1 MSGDEPVQASSEPSF
16 LWCPLLLFGSAGVE
30 VLRGN
35 PDQVA
40 AVADSLR
47 FKHRY
52 TSGVIAWAPE
62 DRPSDAQI
70 GAVLDDF
77 GELAFAGLS
86 PDRCC
91 WSAVLHREPDGG
103 VHVHVLAARCDL
115 QTGRSLNIA
124 PPGWLNDYRPLR
136 DMHNLEHGWADPDD
150 PARRRALAEPSF
162 ELKRRK
168 AALRQGREFAS
179 DREGITALLTEAIED
194 GLIADRADVARHL
207 SELGEITRQ
216 GKDYISLKPHGAAR
230 AIRLRGAIHEAEFD
244 VEQWLSVQ
252 RADPAVS
259 AGRPRPRS
267 RSRS

>member
-1 MSGDEPVQASSEPSF
+1 MLISF
-16 LWCPLLLFGSAGVE
+16 LRHGTGSARKASGYVLAASDALGIERAGVE

-70 GAVLDDF
+70 GAVLNDF
-77 GELAFAGLS
+77 EELAFAGLS

-136 DMHNLEHGWADPDD
+136 DMHNLEHGWANPDD
-150 PARRRALAEPSF
+150 PARRRDSAEPSF
-162 ELKRRK
+162 ELKQRK

-179 DREGITALLTEAIED
+179 DREGITLLLTEAIED
-194 GLIADRADVARHL
+194 GLVADRADVARHL

-216 GKDYISLKPHGAAR
+216 GSNHISLKPHGAD
-230 AIRLRGAIHEAEFD
+230 RG
-244 VEQWLSVQ
+244 
-252 RADPAVS
+252 RS
-259 AGRPRPRS
+259 A
-267 RSRS
+267 

>member
-1 MSGDEPVQASSEPSF
+1 MLISF
-16 LWCPLLLFGSAGVE
+16 LRHGTGSVRKASGYVLAASDTLGIERAGVE

-40 AVADSLR
+40 SVADSLR

-77 GELAFAGLS
+77 ERLAFAGLS

-150 PARRRALAEPSF
+150 PARRRDSAEPSF
-162 ELKRRK
+162 ELKQRK

-179 DREGITALLTEAIED
+179 DREGITALLTKAIED

-216 GKDYISLKPHGAAR
+216 GSNHISVRPHGALDGMTPNEYLESWR
-230 AIRLRGAIHEAEFD
+230 ISEAPHS
-244 VEQWLSVQ
+244 QM
-252 RADPAVS
+252 
-259 AGRPRPRS
+259 
-267 RSRS
+267 